1 MFCNLSFNFIDVSA
15 LETAIYINILHLVT
29 SLLTQPVGRYYSPK
43 KYEVNTAKRIQ
54 KHLYVL
60 YIYMYIYTHIHRLC
74 MWRQWIHFLQILQQT
89 ILKGG
94 MFTKGHSWV
103 ANAYSRKYLSICLTL
118 NFKLYWVSRGSKHV
132 LKILLVSYNQK
143 LTIVCPDVRP
153 YA

>member
-1 MFCNLSFNFIDVSA
+1 MCIQRQRSPEKKTIAFTYWYKGCTSTTLMLFIVCF
-15 LETAIYINILHLVT
+15 
-29 SLLTQPVGRYYSPK
+29 
-43 KYEVNTAKRIQ
+43 
-54 KHLYVL
+54 L
-60 YIYMYIYTHIHRLC
+60 YIYIYTNIYIYRLC
-74 MWRQWIHFLQILQQT
+74 MWRQWIHILQILQQK

-94 MFTKGHSWV
+94 MFTEGHSWV

-132 LKILLVSYNQK
+132 LKNFLVSYNKK